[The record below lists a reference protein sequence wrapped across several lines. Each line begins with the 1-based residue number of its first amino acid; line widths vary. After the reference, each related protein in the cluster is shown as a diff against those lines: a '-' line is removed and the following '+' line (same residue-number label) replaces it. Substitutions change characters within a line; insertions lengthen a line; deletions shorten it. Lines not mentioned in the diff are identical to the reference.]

1 MPEASERNS
10 VLSEQPQWTPE
21 LAIPNSIL
29 ALPAP
34 LSFFR
39 ILRFLKTQRRTGW
52 LDRGIESRNAESISD
67 HMYRM
72 AVMCMLAP
80 QEDEL
85 DSRKCAMIALV
96 HDLAEAVV
104 GDLTPSDP
112 VGPDEKHRRERA
124 TMNYLADLIRPLNAD
139 AADQLYTLYI
149 EYEEMLTPEACF
161 VKDLDKFEFLLQTV
175 EYEMDV
181 VEGKESKDVALAD
194 FFRAKAKI
202 KHPLVKE
209 WMGQL
214 DEERKRVVGL

>member
-1 MPEASERNS
+1 
-10 VLSEQPQWTPE
+10 
-21 LAIPNSIL
+21 
-29 ALPAP
+29 
-34 LSFFR
+34 
-39 ILRFLKTQRRTGW
+39 
-52 LDRGIESRNAESISD
+52 
-67 HMYRM
+67 
-72 AVMCMLAP
+72 
-80 QEDEL
+80 
-85 DSRKCAMIALV
+85 
-96 HDLAEAVV
+96 
-104 GDLTPSDP
+104 
-112 VGPDEKHRRERA
+112 
-124 TMNYLADLIRPLNAD
+124 MNYLADLIRPLNAD

>member
-1 MPEASERNS
+1 MVFRVLRIYSPLACFEMPEASERNS

-112 VGPDEKHRRERA
+112 VGPGLWFRLFLFKKKH
-124 TMNYLADLIRPLNAD
+124 
-139 AADQLYTLYI
+139 
-149 EYEEMLTPEACF
+149 
-161 VKDLDKFEFLLQTV
+161 QTN
-175 EYEMDV
+175 
-181 VEGKESKDVALAD
+181 
-194 FFRAKAKI
+194 I
-202 KHPLVKE
+202 
-209 WMGQL
+209 
-214 DEERKRVVGL
+214 